1 MNTAGPTDPDH
12 DATTAGSPE
21 TRPDDVLDT
30 TALRREILRLAVPA
44 LLTLVAEP
52 LFLLADTSIV
62 GHLGTTPLA
71 GLGVASTILGTA
83 VGVFVF
89 LAYATTALVS
99 RRLGAGA
106 EDAALAAGLDGLWLA
121 LLLGVGTGLVL
132 GVGAPALVGLFG
144 VDAAVAAQAV
154 AYLQISAL
162 GVPAMLAVLAL
173 TGVLR
178 GLQDTRTPL
187 VAATLGFGANIL
199 LNTVLV
205 YGAGLGIAGSAW
217 GTVAAQT
224 GMAVGLGIVVFRA
237 ARRHGARLR
246 PHPGAVTRAAASGVP
261 LLLRTL
267 SLRAVV
273 LLTTWVAA
281 HYGATTLAAHQ
292 VAWTLWTFLSFA
304 LDALAIAGQALI
316 GKALG
321 AGDVVGTRA
330 MTELMSR
337 WSRGFGVVLGLAL
350 AALSPVLPWLF
361 TTDPGV
367 RAALTV
373 GILVLAA
380 GQPVAAQAFLLDGV
394 LIGAGDARWLARV
407 GLLLLIVY
415 LPVVGILVAVQGP
428 LEAAGSGAALAAI
441 WAGFQVFM
449 IGRAVVLTRRA
460 RQDTWL
466 VTGLQ

>member
-1 MNTAGPTDPDH
+1 MSVSDTEQGQIDH
-12 DATTAGSPE
+12 G
-21 TRPDDVLDT
+21 
-30 TALRREILRLAVPA
+30 ALRRDILRLAIPA

-52 LFLLADTSIV
+52 LFLLADTAIV

-71 GLGVASTILGTA
+71 GLGVASSILATA
-83 VGVFVF
+83 VGLFLF
-89 LAYATTALVS
+89 LAYATTALVA

-106 EDAALAAGLDGLWLA
+106 HDAALAAGLDGLWLA
-121 LLLGVGTGLVL
+121 LLLGCATGLGL
-132 GVGAPALVGLFG
+132 GLGAPALVSPFG
-144 VDAAVAAQAV
+144 SDAAVAAQAIV
-154 AYLQISAL
+154 YLRISAL

-187 VAATLGFGANIL
+187 IAATLGFGANIV
-199 LNTVLV
+199 LNVLLV

-217 GTVAAQT
+217 GTVVAQT
-224 GMAVGLGIVVFRA
+224 GMAAGLAVVVVRA
-237 ARRHGARLR
+237 AQGHGASLR
-246 PHPGAVTRAAASGVP
+246 PHPAAVARAAVGGVP
-261 LLLRTL
+261 LFLRTIT
-267 SLRAVV
+267 LRAVV

-281 HYGATTLAAHQ
+281 HFGATTLAAHQ

-321 AGDVVGTRA
+321 AGDVAGTRA
-330 MTELMSR
+330 MTSLMTR
-337 WSRGFGVVLGLAL
+337 WSIGFGVVLGVVL

-361 TTDPGV
+361 TTDPEV

-373 GILVLAA
+373 GILVLAL

-394 LIGAGDARWLARV
+394 LIGAGDARWLAKLGFV
-407 GLLLLIVY
+407 LLLGY
-415 LPVVGILVAVQGP
+415 LPVVGLLLAAQAPLAQAGP
-428 LEAAGSGAALAAI
+428 GLALAAI

-449 IGRAVVLTRRA
+449 IARALLLTRRA
-460 RQDTWL
+460 RQDSWL
-466 VTGLQ
+466 VTGMG